1 MADDIVDAPAKG
13 GKGKGMIIIIL
24 IVLLMSGAGVAGGLY
39 AAGALGSHEEE
50 EEAPKEDPNRPLLV
64 KKGEDPLA
72 VAEKAVAEAGGGAE
86 AEGGGEG
93 GGKKE
98 ATVPHV
104 ETDFKLPK
112 GGIDLPR
119 PKKVADYQPTY
130 YQMPA
135 PYTSNLADT
144 DSLVQ
149 VAMAVSTFYDARVT
163 DALKTHELA
172 IRSAILM
179 QLSQESGAELST
191 PQGKVA
197 LQGRL
202 TALINKIL
210 REKTGYSGVDNVYF
224 TNFII
229 Q

>member
-1 MADDIVDAPAKG
+1 MAEDIVDAPTRG
-13 GKGKGMIIIIL
+13 GKGKGMMIIIL

-39 AAGALGSHEEE
+39 AAGALGGHDE
-50 EEAPKEDPNRPLLV
+50 EEAPALDPNRPLLV

-72 VAEKAVAEAGGGAE
+72 VAEKAVADAGGGAVAE
-86 AEGGGEG
+86 AGGGEG

-104 ETDFKLPK
+104 ETSFKIPK

-119 PKKVADYQPTY
+119 PKRVAEYQPTY
-130 YQMPA
+130 FQMPA

-149 VAMAVSTFYDARVT
+149 IAMAISTYYDARVT

-179 QLSQESGAELST
+179 LLSQESAVELST

>member
-1 MADDIVDAPAKG
+1 MADDIVDAPAK

-50 EEAPKEDPNRPLLV
+50 AAPAQDPNRPLLV

-72 VAEKAVAEAGGGAE
+72 VAEKAVADAGGGA

-93 GGKKE
+93 GKKD
-98 ATVPHV
+98 AGVPHV

-112 GGIDLPR
+112 GGVELPR
-119 PKKVADYQPTY
+119 PKKVSEYHATY
-130 YQMPA
+130 FQMPA

-149 VAMAVSTFYDARVT
+149 VAVAISTYYDARVT

-172 IRSAILM
+172 LRSAILM
-179 QLSQESGAELST
+179 LLSQQSGMELST
-191 PQGKVA
+191 PEGKVA
-197 LQGRL
+197 LQQRL

>member
-1 MADDIVDAPAKG
+1 MAEDIIDAPAKG
-13 GKGKGMIIIIL
+13 GEGKGMIIIIL
-24 IVLLMSGAGVAGGLY
+24 IVLLMSGAGVAGGLF
-39 AAGALGSHEEE
+39 AAGAFGAHEEE
-50 EEAPKEDPNRPLLV
+50 DVVELDPNRPVLV

-72 VAEKAVAEAGGGAE
+72 AAEKAIADSGATPTE
-86 AEGGGEG
+86 SGGEG
-93 GGKKE
+93 KKD
-98 ATVPHV
+98 AGVPHV
-104 ETDFKLPK
+104 ESDFKIPK

-119 PKKVADYQPTY
+119 PKKPSEYQATY
-130 YQMPA
+130 FQMPA

-149 VAMAVSTFYDARVT
+149 VAIAISTFYDARVT

-172 IRSAILM
+172 LRSAILM
-179 QLSQESGAELST
+179 LLSQQSGVELST
-191 PQGKVA
+191 PQGKEA
-197 LQGRL
+197 LQQRL